1 MNAREVLGS
10 PLPRCAYH
18 GVLAGLML
26 MASVLAGCAAP
37 PGAATAAG
45 SGEIVTASDE
55 TEGQRRARIRLELAA
70 GYFEAGKTTVAL
82 DEVKQALIADPNS
95 ADAYNLR
102 GLIYL
107 RLSDYGIAEDSFR
120 RALALRPG
128 DPDLRHNYGWLLCQ
142 QRRFVEAEQ
151 NFAAALASPVYQAK
165 DKTLMARG
173 LCQSAAQ
180 QYAEAEQSFFK
191 SYELNPG
198 NPVVGYNLAS
208 LLLRRHDAERARFYI
223 RRVNNSEFANA
234 ESLWL
239 GIKIE
244 RTLGNTVAMGQLA
257 DQLHK
262 RFPDSREWA
271 AYERGAFND

>member
-1 MNAREVLGS
+1 V
-10 PLPRCAYH
+10 
-18 GVLAGLML
+18 
-26 MASVLAGCAAP
+26 AP
-37 PGAATAAG
+37 PGTATGAH

-70 GYFEAGKTTVAL
+70 GYFESGKTTVAL

-102 GLIYL
+102 GLIYM
-107 RLSDYGIAEDSFR
+107 RLNDYGIAEDSFR

-151 NFAAALASPVYQAK
+151 NFAAALASPIYQAK

-180 QYAEAEQSFFK
+180 QYAEAEQSF
-191 SYELNPG
+191 SRPMN
-198 NPVVGYNLAS
+198 S
-208 LLLRRHDAERARFYI
+208 IRAI
-223 RRVNNSEFANA
+223 RWSATTWP
-234 ESLWL
+234 LCCC
-239 GIKIE
+239 
-244 RTLGNTVAMGQLA
+244 
-257 DQLHK
+257 
-262 RFPDSREWA
+262 A
-271 AYERGAFND
+271 ATMPKGRAFTSGA

>member
-1 MNAREVLGS
+1 M
-10 PLPRCAYH
+10 
-18 GVLAGLML
+18 LAGLL
-26 MASVLAGCAAP
+26 AAVLVGCAAP
-37 PGAATAAG
+37 PGAATAAR
-45 SGEIVTASDE
+45 SGDIVTSSDE
-55 TEGQRRARIRLELAA
+55 TDGQRRARLRLELAA

-102 GLIYL
+102 GLIYM
-107 RLSDYGIAEDSFR
+107 RLNDFGIAEDSFR
-120 RALALRPG
+120 RALALRPD
-128 DPDLRHNYGWLLCQ
+128 DPNTLHNYGWLLCQ
-142 QRRFVEAEQ
+142 RRRFDEADR
-151 NFAAALASPVYQAK
+151 NFAAALANPIYQAK

-191 SYELNPG
+191 AYELNPA
-198 NPVVGYNLAS
+198 NPVVGYHLAS
-208 LLLRRHDAERARFYI
+208 LLLRRNDLERARFYI
-223 RRVNNSEFANA
+223 RRVNNSEFSNA

-244 RTLGNTVAMGQLA
+244 RALGNTVAMGQLA
-257 DQLHK
+257 EQLHK
-262 RFPDSREWA
+262 RYPDSREWA